1 MDRGAWQGTV
11 LGVAKSDTTE
21 RLSSRLSVKDGGFLL
36 FPLLA
41 TFTSGFLSLVLYLL
55 SICEGRSGMSDS
67 L

>member
-1 MDRGAWQGTV
+1 MDRGAWQATV

-36 FPLLA
+36 FALLA
-41 TFTSGFLSLVLYLL
+41 TFTSGFLSLVLYLV